1 MKRILIIGAGGQIG
15 SELTVY
21 LRKIYGDRNVV
32 ATDMRECKALGEAGP
47 FEVLNALDATAMA
60 SVVAR
65 SHIDS
70 IFNLVAL
77 LSAVG
82 ERNPQM
88 AWNVNMGALNNS
100 LEVARQHH
108 CALFTPSS
116 IGAFDPTS
124 HKDRTPQDTIM
135 QPTTIYGICKV
146 TGEMLG
152 NYYHHKYGVDTR
164 SVRFPGIISSVTLPG
179 GGTTDY
185 AVEIYSEAI
194 RSAGRLYGHDLH
206 ARRAA
211 RLRRTDGG
219 RSRETRSPQQLQ
231 HRLDELHAGDHLRRD
246 QEASARFHDGLRR
259 RSRQEGDRR
268 ELAQFAGRHLRP
280 RGVGL
285 ETRMGPFAH
294 DRRHAGA
301 HPDETGCRMSLS
313 GGRLAVTRVAETASS
328 WDGAPLPAYPAER
341 PQVTIL
347 RATIPPHA
355 TLPRHTHAV
364 VNAGVILRGE
374 LTVVSDNGT
383 ERTFRAGEGIVELV
397 GTVHYGENRGDGET
411 EMVMFY
417 AGTEG
422 VPLSESADL

>member
-65 SHIDS
+65 YHIDT

-116 IGAFDPTS
+116 IGAFGPS
-124 HKDRTPQDTIM
+124 SPKDKTPQDTIM

-164 SVRFPGIISSVTLPG
+164 SVRFPGIISNVTPPG

-185 AVEIYSEAI
+185 AVDIYYSAVKGEKFVCPIKQGTLMDMMYMPDALNAAITLMEA
-194 RSAGRLYGHDLH
+194 DP
-206 ARRAA
+206 A
-211 RLRRTDGG
+211 RLIHRNAFNIASMSFDPETIYQAIKKHVPQFEMIYDIDPLKQRIADSWPDSLDDTCA
-219 RSRETRSPQQLQ
+219 RE
-231 HRLDELHAGDHLRRD
+231 EWG
-246 QEASARFHDGLRR
+246 
-259 RSRQEGDRR
+259 
-268 ELAQFAGRHLRP
+268 
-280 RGVGL
+280 
-285 ETRMGPFAH
+285 
-294 DRRHAGA
+294 
-301 HPDETGCRMSLS
+301 
-313 GGRLAVTRVAETASS
+313 
-328 WDGAPLPAYPAER
+328 WKPAYNLESMT
-341 PQVTIL
+341 VDMLEKL
-347 RATIPPHA
+347 REK
-355 TLPRHTHAV
+355 LK
-364 VNAGVILRGE
+364 
-374 LTVVSDNGT
+374 
-383 ERTFRAGEGIVELV
+383 
-397 GTVHYGENRGDGET
+397 
-411 EMVMFY
+411 
-417 AGTEG
+417 
-422 VPLSESADL
+422 

>member
-65 SHIDS
+65 YHIDS

-116 IGAFDPTS
+116 IGAFGPTS
-124 HKDRTPQDTIM
+124 PKDRTPQDTIM

-164 SVRFPGIISSVTLPG
+164 SVRFPGIISNVTLPG

-185 AVEIYSEAI
+185 AVDIYWKAVEHGRYASPLAEGTRLPMMFMADALRAAIELMEADASRLRHFNSFNVGAMSFAPEDVAASIRRRMPGFELTYEVNPLLQGIAESWPDALDDTTAREEWDWKPEYDLDAMTDVMLEAI
-194 RSAGRLYGHDLH
+194 SERLGGKSGH
-206 ARRAA
+206 
-211 RLRRTDGG
+211 
-219 RSRETRSPQQLQ
+219 
-231 HRLDELHAGDHLRRD
+231 
-246 QEASARFHDGLRR
+246 
-259 RSRQEGDRR
+259 
-268 ELAQFAGRHLRP
+268 
-280 RGVGL
+280 
-285 ETRMGPFAH
+285 
-294 DRRHAGA
+294 
-301 HPDETGCRMSLS
+301 
-313 GGRLAVTRVAETASS
+313 SS
-328 WDGAPLPAYPAER
+328 QA
-341 PQVTIL
+341 
-347 RATIPPHA
+347 
-355 TLPRHTHAV
+355 
-364 VNAGVILRGE
+364 
-374 LTVVSDNGT
+374 
-383 ERTFRAGEGIVELV
+383 
-397 GTVHYGENRGDGET
+397 
-411 EMVMFY
+411 
-417 AGTEG
+417 
-422 VPLSESADL
+422 